1 MSDRPLVSYE
11 PNALLSWVY
20 GRFFESIEVD
30 EAWVRA
36 VREAD
41 ARGTVVYVL
50 RNLSFVDF
58 LALDY
63 LTKRHHLPQI
73 RFANDLGLWLL
84 EPMGRGWLN
93 ALRPRTAESDAAD
106 VERAVSTGASAAL
119 FLKRPKHLLEG
130 SGRGKIEGD
139 HLIRALFH
147 VQRGK
152 SPQARPESARSTES
166 ETEAN
171 PRSGAEV
178 RAAGVPLE
186 HQTRAYSNKNEGP
199 VLLVPQVFVW
209 SRSAGTRGA
218 KVADAIFGSSEWPGQ
233 MRSIGQFLA
242 NWRHATLRAGEP
254 VDLSEFLERETD
266 GAGDDVL
273 VRRLTYTLL
282 RRLERERRAIVGP
295 AKKAADRL
303 REEVV
308 RSPKLQKVIADMA
321 GPGPHEREVITA
333 RALGMLRE
341 MEAALDMN
349 AIAALDQIFHTGTSH
364 MFSAIEVDEA
374 GIDRLRE
381 LAKEGT
387 IVLLPSHKS
396 HIDYLAL
403 AFALYRRK
411 LPLPLI
417 AAGDNLNFF
426 PLGPVFRRGGAF
438 FIRRSFAGDRLYA
451 AVVDAYVRR
460 LIKDGLPLEF
470 FVEGGR
476 SRTGKLLPPKLGL
489 LSIVVD
495 AALGVPTRTAWFC
508 PVSIGYERFVEEK
521 SFVHEVSGG
530 EKEKEN
536 VRGLV
541 KSIDVMVGRYGRVS
555 VQFGKPMTLA
565 DVLRE
570 LDPRARP
577 EDLAAMTPPR
587 RRAVITRLAYRV
599 MNEINAV
606 TAVTP
611 GSLVATALLA
621 HDRRGIPQADLFA
634 ACDRL
639 ARTLRGFGARFS
651 PSLERGTAAL
661 REAVDLFARAGHVET
676 HTVSE
681 DVGRS
686 PKGAAADEDVIYVVP
701 PQARLSLDL
710 AKNVIVHFFVPR
722 ALIATAL
729 LAAPG
734 PPLAIDALRER
745 VLSLSRLFKYE
756 FTFRADAK
764 FEAIFEEEIAAMVR
778 EGELARVVLKP
789 SEGAGGVLPKG
800 DPGRE
805 QVELYAR
812 LLENFVDGYRVAARG
827 LGALLRGPLAMKD
840 VVKRAIP
847 TGQRMYLAGEIA
859 RSEGVSRPLLE
870 NAYTSFVDQGYLERG
885 GGKIALTASYANA
898 GAVATIEA
906 RIAAMGVSVR
916 PA

>member
-1 MSDRPLVSYE
+1 MSDHGEHPLVSYE
-11 PNALLSWVY
+11 PNPLLAWIY

-30 EAWVRA
+30 EAWTRA
-36 VREAD
+36 VRDAD

-63 LTKRHHLPQI
+63 LTKRYHLPQI

-93 ALRPRTAESDAAD
+93 ALRPRTPESDAAD
-106 VERAVSTGASAAL
+106 IERAVSTGASAAL

-130 SGRGKIEGD
+130 RARGKIEGD
-139 HLIRALFH
+139 HLIRSLVD
-147 VQRGK
+147 VQRRWGADGK
-152 SPQARPESARSTES
+152 V
-166 ETEAN
+166 
-171 PRSGAEV
+171 GADG
-178 RAAGVPLE
+178 R
-186 HQTRAYSNKNEGP
+186 R

-209 SRSAGTRGA
+209 SRSADTRGVNA
-218 KVADAIFGSSEWPGQ
+218 LDALFGSSEWPGQ

-254 VDLSEFLERETD
+254 VDLGDFLAREGD
-266 GAGDDVL
+266 GVGDDVL

-295 AKKAADRL
+295 AKKPADRL

-308 RSPKLQKVIADMA
+308 RSPKLQKVITDMA
-321 GPGPHEREVITA
+321 GEGAAEREVITA

-349 AIAALDQIFHTGTSH
+349 AIAAFDSIFERSTSR
-364 MFSAIEVDEA
+364 MFSAIEVDEE
-374 GIDRLRE
+374 GIEQLRE
-381 LAKEGT
+381 HAKEGT

-396 HIDYLAL
+396 HMDYLAL
-403 AFALYRRK
+403 AWVLYRRK

-426 PLGPVFRRGGAF
+426 PLGAFFRRAGAF

-460 LIKDGLPLEF
+460 LIKDGAPLEF
-470 FVEGGR
+470 FIEGGR

-495 AALGVPTRTAWFC
+495 AALGVPMRTTWFC

-521 SFVHEVSGG
+521 AFVREVTGG
-530 EKEKEN
+530 EKQKEN

-541 KSIDVMVGRYGRVS
+541 KSFDVMVGRYGRLS

-570 LDPRARP
+570 LDPRAKA
-577 EDLAAMTPPR
+577 EDLAGLTPPK
-587 RRAVITRLAYRV
+587 RRALITRLAYRA

-634 ACDRL
+634 ACERL
-639 ARTLRGFGARFS
+639 ARTLRRHGARFS
-651 PSLERGTAAL
+651 PGGHGAAAL
-661 REAVDLFARAGHVET
+661 REAVDLFARAGHVEV
-676 HTVSE
+676 HS
-681 DVGRS
+681 VG
-686 PKGAAADEDVIYVVP
+686 DDVIYVVP

-710 AKNVIVHFFVPR
+710 AKNVIIHFFVPR

-734 PPLAIDALRER
+734 PPLGADVVRER
-745 VLSLSRLFKYE
+745 VLALSRLFKHE

-764 FEAIFEEEIAAMVR
+764 FETIFEEEVAAM
-778 EGELARVVLKP
+778 EADGELARVVLKP
-789 SEGAGGVLPKG
+789 SEGAGGLMPKG
-800 DPGRE
+800 DDGRE
-805 QVELYAR
+805 QIELHAR

-827 LGALLRGPLAMKD
+827 LAALLRGPLAMKD
-840 VVKRAIP
+840 VLKRAIP
-847 TGQRMYLAGEIA
+847 TGQRMFLAGEIP
-859 RSEGVSRPLLE
+859 RSEAVSRPLLE
-870 NAYTSFVDQGYLERG
+870 NAYASFVDQGYLARS
-885 GGKIALTASYANA
+885 GGKIALTESYAGA
-898 GAVATIEA
+898 SAVATIEA
-906 RIAAMGVSVR
+906 RIAAMGAR
-916 PA
+916 QRG